1 MKRPSNHFFIV
12 LLALAAVVAV
22 LMSVMTYFSATSA
35 PLPNLAGIIASPF
48 RSASAAIS
56 DTFSRWTGYF
66 TEVDALREENRQLK
80 LQIAEME
87 ETVRQ
92 ATFDREEN
100 AHLRNLADLREQRRD
115 LHFESARVL
124 VQDSSNWYSQLTINK

>member
-66 TEVDALREENRQLK
+66 TEVDALRE
-80 LQIAEME
+80 
-87 ETVRQ
+87 
-92 ATFDREEN
+92 
-100 AHLRNLADLREQRRD
+100 
-115 LHFESARVL
+115 
-124 VQDSSNWYSQLTINK
+124 

>member
-124 VQDSSNWYSQLTINK
+124 VQEDRKSVV